1 MMHVKD
7 IRRRNLRVLARAV
20 GGVTQLANRLEK
32 SQSQVSHL
40 IGSNPVK
47 NIGDKFAAEV
57 ERAFDK
63 PLGWLD
69 HEHSVI
75 EEEGARYIVE
85 NEQPF
90 FAKVPLVSWQNINEW
105 LLKPNLASTKTHP
118 QYYIVNVKVSHHTF
132 ALRVDGDSME
142 APHGVSFPNNSI
154 IIVDPET
161 PAYNGAY
168 VLAKQM
174 PSSQMVFK
182 QLVLDGSRR
191 YLKPLNP
198 RYPIIEISPQTHIC
212 GIVKLMMLEF
222 K

>member
-7 IRRRNLRVLARAV
+7 IRRKNLRVLARAI

-32 SQSQVSHL
+32 SQSQISHV
-40 IGSNPVK
+40 IGANYVK
-47 NIGDKFAAEV
+47 NIGDKLAAEV
-57 ERAFDK
+57 ERAFNK

-75 EEEGARYIVE
+75 EEEGAQYLVE
-85 NEQPF
+85 KEQPF

-105 LLKPNLASTKTHP
+105 LVMPSHHAARDQF
-118 QYYIVNVKVSHHTF
+118 QYYIVNTKVSPHTF

-142 APHGVSFPNNSI
+142 APHGISFPHGSI
-154 IIVDPET
+154 IVVDPEN
-161 PAYNGAY
+161 PAHNGSY
-168 VLAKQM
+168 VIAKQL
-174 PSSQMVFK
+174 PSNQMVFK
-182 QLVLDGSRR
+182 QLVIDGARR

-222 K
+222 N